1 MELVTGIP
9 TFRTEQNTQNSR
21 DQTKMSGIML
31 CDDLL
36 EMIGDNVEKKRE
48 QESLNHFRNSSRS
61 RHLVQTLNEM
71 RRDLEMLNEDEVTV
85 TMIEMM
91 AEMLHFQGDRFDEDR
106 FDEENPDQGSW
117 YDEAEFWEDTDPY
130 VTIAFLKGS
139 QWGDRH

>member
-1 MELVTGIP
+1 
-9 TFRTEQNTQNSR
+9 
-21 DQTKMSGIML
+21 MSGIML

-71 RRDLEMLNEDEVTV
+71 RRDLDMLNEEEVTV
-85 TMIEMM
+85 TMIQMM
-91 AEMLHFQGDRFDEDR
+91 AEMLHFQGDSW
-106 FDEENPDQGSW
+106 EENHEDSDWFW
-117 YDEAEFWEDTDPY
+117 YDQPEFWEDVDPY
-130 VTIAFLKGS
+130 VTKAFLEGS